1 MLIIVAKE
9 PWKLSSIIDRR
20 RAFVATGRAAFEKL
34 KEAASV
40 YGVLLDAL
48 QSHKWI
54 VIKLAT
60 DDAIRTAY
68 KLKVKKRSID
78 RLREMYGQYNYVSSI
93 PHAKKT
99 KPDTVI
105 IAGIVMHLQ
114 VTGSK
119 NGALTAQYYT
129 RDIGEALIIADKLRA
144 AGLSPNVVEST
155 NNYVVYIATADLVK
169 LAEQDEIIRRKIIAQ
184 YLTEKAKNRTPRQK
198 ELAEKLLKRI
208 PLFSTYTLVIFLSRF
223 EYVNIELKPIRNN
236 RHIELTYALGKSE
249 SRQDRQQGLRLNHVL
264 RPPGPRLVTC
274 VDGAENT

>member
-40 YGVLLDAL
+40 YGVLLDVL

-144 AGLSPNVVEST
+144 AGFSPNVVEST

-169 LAEQDEIIRRKIIAQ
+169 LAEQDEIIRKIIAQ
-184 YLTEKAKNRTPRQK
+184 YLTVKAKNRTPRQK

-208 PLFSTYTLVIFLSRF
+208 PLFFNLYPCYFLEPFRICQ
-223 EYVNIELKPIRNN
+223 Y
-236 RHIELTYALGKSE
+236 
-249 SRQDRQQGLRLNHVL
+249 
-264 RPPGPRLVTC
+264 
-274 VDGAENT
+274 